1 LAQVS
6 VDACLNFEVQVRTA
20 VTISQQRETVM
31 NYYGNGMPQ
40 PRKRILLI
48 DRDPDTCEMMNYV
61 LTSAGYD
68 FACANTLKEGL
79 SLAQTDSFDLI
90 LLDYHLPDG
99 SGLELVGQIRHFDGK
114 IPIFFYTGEAQEER
128 IRKAL
133 EAEVQGYMIK
143 PVEIEHVLQ
152 TLAFYL
158 NA

>member
-1 LAQVS
+1 MMKA
-6 VDACLNFEVQVRTA
+6 A
-20 VTISQQRETVM
+20 VPTNELSQRENVM
-31 NYYGNGMPQ
+31 EFYGKSMPHT
-40 PRKRILLI
+40 RKRILLI

-79 SLAQTDSFDLI
+79 TLAQTDSFDLI
-90 LLDYHLPDG
+90 LLDYYLPDG
-99 SGLELVGQIRHFDGK
+99 SGLELVAQIRRFDGK
-114 IPIFFYTGEAQEER
+114 IPIFFYTGEAQEEI

-133 EAEVQGYMIK
+133 ETEVQGYLIK

-158 NA
+158 QA

>member
-1 LAQVS
+1 MK
-6 VDACLNFEVQVRTA
+6 TA
-20 VTISQQRETVM
+20 AISESQKQETAM
-31 NYYGNGMPQ
+31 NIYSKATPQ
-40 PRKRILLI
+40 TRKHILLI
-48 DRDPDTCEMMNYV
+48 DRDPDTCDMMNFA

-79 SLAQTDSFDLI
+79 ILAQTDSFDLI
-90 LLDYHLPDG
+90 LLDYYLPDG
-99 SGLELVGQIRHFDGK
+99 SGLELVAQIRRFDGK

-128 IRKAL
+128 VRKAL
-133 EAEVQGYMIK
+133 ETEVQGYMIK